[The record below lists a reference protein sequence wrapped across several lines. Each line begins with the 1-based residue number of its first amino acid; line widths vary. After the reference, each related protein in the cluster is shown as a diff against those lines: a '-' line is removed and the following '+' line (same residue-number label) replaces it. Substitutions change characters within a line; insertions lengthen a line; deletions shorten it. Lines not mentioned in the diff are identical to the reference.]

1 VIPLTVIF
9 TPSARKA
16 AHNNGCSLV
25 PKVLKPMVN
34 RFWWYNL
41 KEKSI
46 SINLDVNGRIVEWIL
61 KE

>member
-1 VIPLTVIF
+1 
-9 TPSARKA
+9 
-16 AHNNGCSLV
+16 
-25 PKVLKPMVN
+25 MVN

-46 SINLDVNGRIVEWIL
+46 WKNLDVDGRIVEWIL